1 MNLNALD
8 YLHLVVATG
17 SFAGAAQAAG
27 VSQPAITQAMQSLEK
42 ELGLALFEKVGRTKR
57 ATAAARGLAQQV
69 SRLHRQIES
78 LSAPAEGTSQEAG
91 AGPVLRVGVAPA
103 AALLY
108 GPTVEDTW
116 RRHEPEGLLQL
127 VGGTAPELLSALSLG
142 DLDLVIAPR
151 PRRLRAE
158 GLQHQVLHTSLPTV
172 YARVGHPLSA
182 ATSLRDIEQAGW
194 AVSGSGGTAGNV
206 IEEAHRVR
214 RLPAPRILVQCA
226 DYMTVLDLVSR
237 TDLLCVVPH
246 PALLQKRHEAAVRA
260 LHLREGLPKY
270 EVCLFWW
277 PGRQACDS
285 AVIESVVEAL
295 TRGAGRHRPAAL
307 RTRAS

>member
-1 MNLNALD
+1 MQAL
-8 YLHLVVATG
+8 
-17 SFAGAAQAAG
+17 
-27 VSQPAITQAMQSLEK
+27 ER
-42 ELGLALFEKVGRTKR
+42 ELGVTLFEKVGRTKR
-57 ATAAARGLAQQV
+57 ATPSALGLAQQMA
-69 SRLHRQIES
+69 RLHRQIEG
-78 LSAPAEGTSQEAG
+78 LADSAGSGRQAAAT
-91 AGPVLRVGVAPA
+91 GPSLRVGMAPA

-108 GPTVEDTW
+108 GPTVERVW
-116 RRHEPEGLLQL
+116 RQHAPEGLLQL
-127 VGGTAPELLSALSLG
+127 VSDAAPELLSGLSLG

-151 PRRLRAE
+151 PRRLQAE

-260 LHLREGLPKY
+260 IHLREGLPKY

-277 PGRQACDS
+277 PGRQACDG
-285 AVIESVVEAL
+285 AVIEAVVKAL
-295 TRGAGRHRPAAL
+295 TRGEGRHKPATL
-307 RTRAS
+307 RTRGA